1 MLFLLLLHIEDIMS
15 VPVDP
20 LNPCISVE
28 ADLFVC
34 QARLAAAGSA
44 VIPVWTTSPSSVT
57 RLPEPVPTDQSKLL
71 MALIGCSVLMGM
83 LVFLHIARQAWY
95 IWGGE
100 GAYAFPY
107 DK

>member
-1 MLFLLLLHIEDIMS
+1 MS

-20 LNPCISVE
+20 VNPCISVE

-34 QARLAAAGSA
+34 QARLTAAGSA
-44 VIPVWTTSPSSVT
+44 VIPVWSTSPTSVT
-57 RLPEPVPTDQSKLL
+57 RLPEPVPTGQSELL
-71 MALIGCSVLMGM
+71 MALIGCSVVLGM
-83 LVFLHIARQAWY
+83 LVFLHVARQAWY

-100 GAYAFPY
+100 GAYAFP